1 MRGLPQPTLPAG
13 ALADLFAALHAQHH
27 RAGRPSL
34 RQMAAEVGC
43 SHTTISAAFSEP
55 RMPRWGLLELIV
67 ETLDGDPEQFR
78 SLWLAASAAPPA
90 TEAESPLAVTT
101 YVAPHDLPAPVT
113 PYLGR
118 AADLAHLDE
127 ALRAAQDGSGPRVVL
142 ITGPAGVGKTSLAVA
157 WAHTAAEQHAD
168 GQLYVDLRGYD
179 VNRARTPSAAVESVL
194 RRLGAAPSAIPREL
208 AERGALLRSVL
219 ADRQALLVL
228 DNAFSADQ
236 LWPLLPG
243 SPSCFVV
250 VTSRDSLPALVA
262 RAGARR
268 VELQRLTEAD
278 AEALLVTWIGARAHA
293 EPDAVRALAKRCAYL
308 PLALRVAAE
317 RVTRDPDA
325 PLTVQVARFDRRS
338 ARLDL
343 FGAGGDEQTDVRS
356 VFSWSRRRLSEP
368 AGTLF
373 ELLGL
378 SPAREMEVVAAA
390 ALLGRGPST
399 GAGAVD
405 ELVLAHLVEQR
416 ADVISLHDLL
426 RDYVLELAAR
436 RPEGERHAARRRLF
450 VHYVNATRHATEHV
464 FAEADAGTARAWLDR
479 HRASL
484 LAVARSAAN
493 DSPAHCLEMAA
504 LLHPYLEVSGYY
516 GEASGLQ
523 RTAVDVAQRLDA
535 QPELGAALVRLAG
548 SLHRSGDTAESLAAA
563 ERALATWTAI
573 GDQAG
578 TASALQAIAAVHTR
592 QGRNA
597 LGSTELHRALEMF
610 QAVGDRTGEAAT
622 ANRLGIAL
630 LQLGQLDEALAEHER
645 AYEIYRS
652 LESRVNQGR
661 AANNVGVLNLRLG
674 RYEAA
679 AAALKEG
686 LAIAGEVGNRAGTGV
701 ALANLGDVA
710 ERQHRYD
717 DALESYRASI
727 EVCAEI
733 GYLNGLADA
742 RRGLGVVLGRLGFHA
757 EALATLDDALRL
769 GRQAGDADVE
779 MATLND
785 IGVVQRLAGADGS
798 ASHRAAYEV
807 SQITGDLFQR
817 ARALDGMARG
827 ARAAGDEGRA
837 RRQWQ
842 EAATL
847 LDGLGVPEA
856 AVVHAELARPDGDRL
871 ALPSGE

>member
-1 MRGLPQPTLPAG
+1 VRGLPQPTLPAG
-13 ALADLFAALHAQHH
+13 ALADLFAALHEQHH
-27 RAGRPSL
+27 LAGRPSL

-55 RMPRWGLLELIV
+55 RLPRWGLLELIV

-78 SLWLAASAAPPA
+78 SLWLAASADQPA
-90 TEAESPLAVTT
+90 TEASSPTTVRT

-118 AADLAHLDE
+118 TADLARLDD
-127 ALRAAQDGSGPRVVL
+127 ALRAAQDGAGPRVVL

-168 GQLYVDLRGYD
+168 GQVYVDLRGYD
-179 VNRARTPSAAVESVL
+179 VSRARTPAAAVESVL
-194 RRLGAAPSAIPREL
+194 RRLGAEPSAIPREL
-208 AERGALLRSVL
+208 AERAALLRSVL
-219 ADRQALLVL
+219 ADRQALFVL

-268 VELQRLTEAD
+268 VDLHRLAEGD
-278 AEALLVTWIGARAHA
+278 AEALLVALIGPRAQA
-293 EPDAVRALAKRCAYL
+293 EPDAVHALAKRCAYL

-343 FGAGGDEQTDVRS
+343 LGAGGDEQTNVRS

-378 SPAREMEVVAAA
+378 SPAREMEVAAAA
-390 ALLGRGPST
+390 ALLGRGSST
-399 GAGAVD
+399 GAAAVD

-416 ADVISLHDLL
+416 VDVIGLHDLL
-426 RDYVLELAAR
+426 RDYVLELAAH
-436 RPEGERHAARRRLF
+436 RPEGERRAARRRLF
-450 VHYVNATRHATEHV
+450 DHYVDTTRRATEHV
-464 FAEADAGTARAWLDR
+464 FGDADAGDGRAWLGR
-479 HRASL
+479 NRATL

-493 DSPAHCLEMAA
+493 DSPPHCLEMAA
-504 LLHPYLEVSGYY
+504 LLHPYLEVSGHY
-516 GEASGLQ
+516 GEASALQ
-523 RTAVDVAQRLDA
+523 RTAVDVAQRVDA
-535 QPELGAALVRLAG
+535 QRELGAALVRLAG
-548 SLHRSGDTAESLAAA
+548 SLHRSGDTGESLVAA
-563 ERALATWTAI
+563 ERALATWTAV

-578 TASALQAIAAVHTR
+578 TASALQALAAVHTR

-597 LGSTELHRALEMF
+597 LGSTELRRALEMF
-610 QAVGDRTGEAAT
+610 QAVGDREGEAAT

-652 LESRVNQGR
+652 LGSRVSQGR

-679 AAALKEG
+679 TAALKEA
-686 LAIAGEVGNRAGTGV
+686 LDIAAEVGNRAGIGV

-710 ERQHRYD
+710 ERQHHYD
-717 DALESYRASI
+717 DAVESYRGSI

-733 GYLNGLADA
+733 GYRNGLADA
-742 RRGLGVVLGRLGFHA
+742 RRGLGVVLGRLGSYA
-757 EALATLDDALRL
+757 EALETLYDALRV
-769 GRQAGDADVE
+769 GREAADADVE
-779 MATLND
+779 TATLND
-785 IGVVQRLAGADGS
+785 IGLVQRLADADGT
-798 ASHRAAYEV
+798 ANHRAAYDV
-807 SQITGDLFQR
+807 SLGTGDLFQR

-827 ARAAGDEGRA
+827 AWAGGDQATA

-842 EAATL
+842 EAAAL

-856 AVVHAELARPDGDRL
+856 AVVHVELARLDSDRL
-871 ALPSGE
+871 AVPSGE

>member
-1 MRGLPQPTLPAG
+1 VRGLPQPTLPEG
-13 ALADLFAALHAQHH
+13 ALADLFSALHELHH
-27 RAGRPSL
+27 RTGRPSL
-34 RQMAAEVGC
+34 RQMASEVGC

-55 RMPRWGLLELIV
+55 RLPRWGLLELIV

-90 TEAESPLAVTT
+90 AEASAPVAMPT
-101 YVAPHDLPAPVT
+101 YVARHDLPAPVT

-118 AADLAHLDE
+118 VADLARLDE
-127 ALRAAQDGSGPRVVL
+127 VWQAAEDR
-142 ITGPAGVGKTSLAVA
+142 TGPHVALVTGAAGVGKTSLAVA
-157 WAHTAAEQHAD
+157 WAHTAAERYLD
-168 GQLYVDLRGYD
+168 GQLYLDLRGYD
-179 VNRARTPSAAVESVL
+179 VTRARTPAAAVESVL
-194 RRLGAAPSAIPREL
+194 RRLGAEPSAIPREL
-208 AERGALLRSVL
+208 AERAALLRSVL
-219 ADRQALLVL
+219 ADRRVLLVL

-236 LWPLLPG
+236 VWPLLPG
-243 SPSCFVV
+243 SQLCFVV

-268 VELQRLTEAD
+268 LELQRLTAGD
-278 AEALLVTWIGARAHA
+278 AEALLVTLIGPRAAA

-325 PLTVQVARFDRRS
+325 PLTVQVARFERRS

-343 FGAGGDEQTDVRS
+343 LGAGGDEQTDVRS

-378 SPAREMEVVAAA
+378 SPAREIEGVAAA

-399 GAGAVD
+399 GAAAVD

-416 ADVISLHDLL
+416 VDVIGLHDLL

-436 RPEGERHAARRRLF
+436 RPDGERRAARRRLLDY
-450 VHYVNATRHATEHV
+450 YVDASRRATERV
-464 FAEADAGTARAWLDR
+464 FADADAGQARAWLDR
-479 HRASL
+479 HRPSL
-484 LAVARSAAN
+484 LAAARSAAT
-493 DSPAHCLEMAA
+493 DSPAHCLELAA
-504 LLHPYLEVSGYY
+504 LLHAYLEVSGYY
-516 GEASGLQ
+516 GEATGLQ
-523 RTAVDVAQRLDA
+523 RTAVDVAERMDA
-535 QPELGAALVRLAG
+535 QRELGAALVRLAG

-563 ERALATWTAI
+563 ERALAVWTAV

-578 TASALQAIAAVHTR
+578 TARALQAMAAVHTR

-610 QAVGDRTGEAAT
+610 QAVGDREGEAAV
-622 ANRLGIAL
+622 ANQLGIAL
-630 LQLGQLDEALAEHER
+630 LQLGRLGEALAEHDR

-652 LESRVNQGR
+652 LGLRVNQGR
-661 AANNVGVLNLRLG
+661 AANNVGVLDLRLG

-679 AAALKEG
+679 AAALKEA
-686 LAIAGEVGNRAGTGV
+686 LDIAGEVGNRAGVGV

-717 DALESYRASI
+717 DAVESYRASI
-727 EVCAEI
+727 DVCADI
-733 GYLNGLADA
+733 GYRNGLADA
-742 RRGLGVVLGRLGFHA
+742 RRGLGVVLGRLGHHA
-757 EALATLDDALRL
+757 EGLETLDDALRL
-769 GRQAGDADVE
+769 GRRAGDADVE
-779 MATLND
+779 TAALND
-785 IGVVQRLAGADGS
+785 IGLVQRLAGADGTE
-798 ASHRAAYEV
+798 SHRAAYEL
-807 SQITGDLFQR
+807 SRTTGDLFQR

-827 ARAAGDEGRA
+827 AWAAGDLTTA
-837 RRQWQ
+837 RRQWG
-842 EAATL
+842 EAAGL

-856 AVVHAELARPDGDRL
+856 AVVHAELARADS
-871 ALPSGE
+871 ATTKVPSGD

>member
-1 MRGLPQPTLPAG
+1 
-13 ALADLFAALHAQHH
+13 LADLFTALHEQHH

-55 RMPRWGLLELIV
+55 RLPRWGLLELIV
-67 ETLDGDPEQFR
+67 ESLDGEPEQFR
-78 SLWLAASAAPPA
+78 SLWLAASADQPS
-90 TEAESPLAVTT
+90 TEASSPTAVTT
-101 YVAPHDLPAPVT
+101 YLTPHDLPAPVT

-118 AADLAHLDE
+118 AADLARLDE
-127 ALRAAQDGSGPRVVL
+127 ALRAAQDGVGPRVVL

-179 VNRARTPSAAVESVL
+179 VSRARTPAAAVESVL
-194 RRLGAAPSAIPREL
+194 RRLGAEPSAIPREL
-208 AERGALLRSVL
+208 AERAALLRSVL

-243 SPSCFVV
+243 SPSCFVI

-268 VELQRLTEAD
+268 VDLHRLAEAD
-278 AEALLVTWIGARAHA
+278 AEALLVTLIGPRGQA
-293 EPDAVRALAKRCAYL
+293 EPDAVRGLAKRCAYL

-317 RVTRDPDA
+317 RVSRDPDA
-325 PLTVQVARFDRRS
+325 PLAVQVARFDRRS

-343 FGAGGDEQTDVRS
+343 LGAGGDEQTDVRS

-378 SPAREMEVVAAA
+378 SPAREMEVTAAA

-399 GAGAVD
+399 GAAAVD

-416 ADVISLHDLL
+416 VDVIGLHDLL
-426 RDYVLELAAR
+426 RDYVVELAAR
-436 RPEGERHAARRRLF
+436 RPEVERRAARRRLF
-450 VHYVNATRHATEHV
+450 DHYVDATRRATEHV
-464 FAEADAGTARAWLDR
+464 FADIDAGDARAWLDR
-479 HRASL
+479 HRAAL

-493 DSPAHCLEMAA
+493 DSPAHCLEMAV

-516 GEASGLQ
+516 SEATALQ
-523 RTAVDVAQRLDA
+523 RTAVDVAQRVDT
-535 QPELGAALVRLAG
+535 QRELGAALVRLAG
-548 SLHRSGDTAESLAAA
+548 SLHRSGDTAESLSAA
-563 ERALATWTAI
+563 ERALATWTAV

-578 TASALQAIAAVHTR
+578 TASALQAMAAVHTR

-610 QAVGDRTGEAAT
+610 QAVGDREGEAAT
-622 ANRLGIAL
+622 ANRLGIAM

-652 LESRVNQGR
+652 LGSRVSQGR
-661 AANNVGVLNLRLG
+661 AANNVGVINLRLG

-679 AAALKEG
+679 AASLKEA
-686 LAIAGEVGNRAGTGV
+686 LAIAGEVGNRAGIGV

-717 DALESYRASI
+717 EAVENYRASI

-742 RRGLGVVLGRLGFHA
+742 RRGLGVVLGRLGSHT
-757 EALATLDDALRL
+757 EALDTLDAALRL
-769 GRQAGDADVE
+769 GREAADADVE

-785 IGVVQRLAGADGS
+785 IGLVQRLAGANGT
-798 ASHRAAYEV
+798 ASHQAAYDV
-807 SQITGDLFQR
+807 SLNTGDLFQR

-827 ARAAGDEGRA
+827 AWAAGDQA
-837 RRQWQ
+837 TAQRQWQ
-842 EAATL
+842 EAAAL

-856 AVVHAELARPDGDRL
+856 AVVHAELARLDSDRL
-871 ALPSGE
+871 AVPSAE

>member
-1 MRGLPQPTLPAG
+1 VRGLPQPTLPAG
-13 ALADLFAALHAQHH
+13 ALAELFAALHEQHH

-34 RQMAAEVGC
+34 RQMAADVGC

-55 RMPRWGLLELIV
+55 RLPRWGLLELIV

-78 SLWLAASAAPPA
+78 SLWLAASAAPA
-90 TEAESPLAVTT
+90 TEAPAPAAVTT

-118 AADLAHLDE
+118 AADLARLDE

-179 VNRARTPSAAVESVL
+179 VGRARTPAAAVESVL
-194 RRLGAAPSAIPREL
+194 RRLGAEPSAIPREL
-208 AERGALLRSVL
+208 AERAALLRSLL

-236 LWPLLPG
+236 VWPLLPG
-243 SPSCFVV
+243 SRSCFVV

-268 VELQRLTEAD
+268 VDLHRLAEAD
-278 AEALLVTWIGARAHA
+278 AEALLVTLIGPQAQA
-293 EPDAVRALAKRCAYL
+293 EPDTVRALAKRCAYL

-325 PLTVQVARFDRRS
+325 PLAVQVARFDRRS

-343 FGAGGDEQTDVRS
+343 LGAGGDEQTDVRS

-378 SPAREMEVVAAA
+378 SPAREIEVAAAA

-399 GAGAVD
+399 GAAAVD

-416 ADVISLHDLL
+416 VDVIGLHDLL

-436 RPEGERHAARRRLF
+436 RPEAERRAARRRLF
-450 VHYVNATRHATEHV
+450 DHYVDVTRRATERV
-464 FAEADAGTARAWLDR
+464 FTDADTGDARAWLDR
-479 HRASL
+479 HRAPL

-504 LLHPYLEVSGYY
+504 LLHPYLEVCGYY
-516 GEASGLQ
+516 GEATALQ
-523 RTAVDVAQRLDA
+523 RTAVEVAQRVDA
-535 QPELGAALVRLAG
+535 PRELGGALVRLAG
-548 SLHRSGDTAESLAAA
+548 SLHRSGDTAESLSAA
-563 ERALATWTAI
+563 ERALATWSAVA
-573 GDQAG
+573 DQAG
-578 TASALQAIAAVHTR
+578 TASALQAMAAVHTR

-597 LGSTELHRALEMF
+597 LGSTELRRALEMF
-610 QAVGDRTGEAAT
+610 QAVGDREGEAAT
-622 ANRLGIAL
+622 ANRLGIAM

-645 AYEIYRS
+645 AYQIYRS
-652 LESRVNQGR
+652 LGSRVSQGR
-661 AANNVGVLNLRLG
+661 AAQHTH
-674 RYEAA
+674 
-679 AAALKEG
+679 ALM
-686 LAIAGEVGNRAGTGV
+686 L
-701 ALANLGDVA
+701 
-710 ERQHRYD
+710 
-717 DALESYRASI
+717 
-727 EVCAEI
+727 
-733 GYLNGLADA
+733 
-742 RRGLGVVLGRLGFHA
+742 
-757 EALATLDDALRL
+757 
-769 GRQAGDADVE
+769 
-779 MATLND
+779 
-785 IGVVQRLAGADGS
+785 
-798 ASHRAAYEV
+798 
-807 SQITGDLFQR
+807 
-817 ARALDGMARG
+817 
-827 ARAAGDEGRA
+827 
-837 RRQWQ
+837 
-842 EAATL
+842 
-847 LDGLGVPEA
+847 
-856 AVVHAELARPDGDRL
+856 
-871 ALPSGE
+871 